1 MLLCIVHSL
10 RRFTSWNCCHYSG
23 CNGSGLCR
31 LLHWFNVQVSWIFF
45 LTWKKVFKCCI
56 QMCVM
61 LHISDDSCG
70 KSPGLGV
77 RIRDDPLSPSN
88 SQLDFVPSLPSFH
101 SSFYRR
107 FKQYQPLTEDG
118 GVSGGGSFAVTS
130 VPLLLWNLLSRH
142 SSGES
147 RPLLQG
153 RIVWW
158 SSAAQDIY
166 KHISFNHTKR
176 YLRLYCSSQ
185 GFIET
190 TNSSVKQHTI
200 IFVGSH
206 MCNNVLDRMVF
217 IFLKLKEYK
226 IQHLICRKLVI

>member
-1 MLLCIVHSL
+1 
-10 RRFTSWNCCHYSG
+10 
-23 CNGSGLCR
+23 
-31 LLHWFNVQVSWIFF
+31 
-45 LTWKKVFKCCI
+45 
-56 QMCVM
+56 M
-61 LHISDDSCG
+61 LHTNVCDAAHQWWLLWKESRVRGQDKGWSFIAGSCF
-70 KSPGLGV
+70 KFWT
-77 RIRDDPLSPSN
+77 PSN

-166 KHISFNHTKR
+166 KHISFNHIKR